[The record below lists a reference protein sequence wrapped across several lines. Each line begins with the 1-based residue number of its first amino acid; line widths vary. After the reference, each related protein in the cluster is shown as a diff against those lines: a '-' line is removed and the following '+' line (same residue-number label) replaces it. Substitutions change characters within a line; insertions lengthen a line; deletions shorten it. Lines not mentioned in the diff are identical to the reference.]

1 MLVAID
7 HIIGRPVMGLQ
18 TGTRLAIT
26 MQAIIDPRNLSI
38 AAFYVEGPLVPAK
51 PSVLHAS
58 DIRELSDIGI
68 IIDSDAKL
76 MPLDDLVRLK
86 EIIDFQFELVGLKVV
101 DDVGHKLGKIRGFSV
116 DTLNFEV
123 QQVYTEQS
131 IFRSINSVGSTIAR
145 SQILSV
151 DNQRMVVQSPK
162 LAGKV
167 KRPDARVNLGAFV
180 NPFRGSSQPESKDL

>member
-1 MLVAID
+1 
-7 HIIGRPVMGLQ
+7 MGLQ
-18 TGTRLAIT
+18 TGTRLAVMSQPIV
-26 MQAIIDPRNLSI
+26 DPRNLTV
-38 AAFYVEGPLVPAK
+38 AAFYVDGPLIPAK
-51 PSVLHAS
+51 PSVLHAI

-76 MPLDDLVRLK
+76 MPMDDLVRLK
-86 EIIDFQFELVGLKVV
+86 EVIDFQFELIGLKVV
-101 DDVGHKLGKIRGFSV
+101 DDVGHKLGKIRGYSV

-123 QQVYTEQS
+123 QQIYTEQS
-131 IFRSINSVGSTIAR
+131 IFRSLNSVGSTIAR
-145 SQILSV
+145 SQIISV

-167 KRPDARVNLGAFV
+167 KKPESQVNLGAFV

>member
-1 MLVAID
+1 
-7 HIIGRPVMGLQ
+7 MGLQ
-18 TGTRLAIT
+18 TGTRLAVAGKPIV
-26 MQAIIDPRNLSI
+26 DPRNLAV

-51 PSVLHAS
+51 PSVLHAI

-76 MPLDDLVRLK
+76 MPLDDLVRLS
-86 EIIDFQFELVGLKVV
+86 EIISFEFELVGLKVV
-101 DDVGHKLGKIRGFSV
+101 DDMGHKLGKIRGYSV

-123 QQVYTEQS
+123 QQIYTEQS
-131 IFRSINSVGSTIAR
+131 IFRSINNVGSTIAR

-162 LAGKV
+162 LADKV
-167 KRPDARVNLGAFV
+167 KKPESRVSLGAFV